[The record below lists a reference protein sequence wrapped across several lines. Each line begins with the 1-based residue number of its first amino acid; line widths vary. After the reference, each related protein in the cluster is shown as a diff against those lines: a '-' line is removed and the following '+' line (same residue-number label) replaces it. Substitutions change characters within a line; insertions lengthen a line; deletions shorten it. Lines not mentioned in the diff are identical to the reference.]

1 MDYLGAL
8 AKLGVWFAV
17 YPLGAWTLASIGH
30 EPRGLRSHAL
40 IVLCAG
46 SAVAT
51 LSMMALALAGLFSPL
66 WIGIAA
72 WLLAGLW
79 CWRARPWIGL
89 AGRIRMHAR
98 PRAKALGILVV
109 AAIVMTAG
117 VLYAFFPKESLLG
130 ERDEGIY
137 AQHALHLLRTGGSAI
152 DLQALGVAG
161 DPAIVAIERGRAPE
175 LPGIYPTPG
184 RWTFQFSAATPVW
197 MAMLGSVLG
206 PQGIFRFNA
215 IVGVLNC
222 LAFFVLVRRI
232 LKPSQRV
239 WAIAALVVYALQP
252 AQVWI
257 SRNSLSEPFC
267 SWFVLNGATLA
278 MIALAKRSRVL
289 AASAGALIGMAGFV
303 RIDAVIF
310 PLAIVAAWLAAV
322 AVDRGRRSE
331 RFNPAL
337 QEIAF
342 GCAAVT
348 ALALGYFLA
357 FVRPYLVGLADMV
370 LGAIIATALCACV
383 ARAAQTSAALRI
395 PRRFAER
402 GAGPVALAMVALFVY
417 AMWIR
422 PHLQPYALIESKL
435 VPQLNGLRDYREA
448 SLVNVAAY
456 LSLPVAIAAG
466 IGAAFASSWA
476 WRGTPGSIRTWV
488 LVFLLVP
495 TLVYLWKPMVSPD
508 HIWAARRWAPAV
520 FPACVVFAALGCA
533 ALSRRWRASYAYAA
547 VAVVSLALGANL
559 LWQQRDTLLLRE
571 DAGMVAQIAAIAG
584 QLPRDQVSYVV
595 AAGPLASALITG
607 FGARVVPVASASG
620 PQADAVCAATARG
633 CRLVHF
639 AGMQLGRA
647 DAVEV
652 TTLRIQ
658 RLRRITSMT
667 PLAHGTHEEISD
679 WKVVQIGP

>member
-8 AKLGVWFAV
+8 AKLGVWFSV

-30 EPRGLRSHAL
+30 EAERLRCHAL
-40 IVLCAG
+40 IVLCVG

-51 LSMMALALAGLFSPL
+51 LSMVALALAGLFSPL
-66 WIGIAA
+66 WIGIVG
-72 WLLAGLW
+72 WLLAGVW

-89 AGRIRMHAR
+89 AQRVRMHAR
-98 PRAKALGILVV
+98 PRATSLGILAVG
-109 AAIVMTAG
+109 AIVVTAG
-117 VLYAFFPKESLLG
+117 VLYGFFPKESLLG

-152 DLQALGVAG
+152 DLRALGIAD
-161 DPAIVAIERGRAPE
+161 DPAIVAIEQGRATE

-222 LAFFVLVRRI
+222 LAFFVLTRRI
-232 LKPSQRV
+232 LKPSQRM

-267 SWFVLNGATLA
+267 SWFALNGALLA
-278 MIALAKRSRVL
+278 MIALTRRSRVL
-289 AASAGALIGMAGFV
+289 GASAGALIGMAGFV

-322 AVDRGRRSE
+322 AVDRGRRSD

-357 FVRPYLVGLADMV
+357 FVQPYLIGLADMV
-370 LGAIIATALCACV
+370 LGAVVATALCACL
-383 ARAAQTSAALRI
+383 ARAAQTSVALRI
-395 PRRFAER
+395 PRGFAER
-402 GAGPVALAMVALFVY
+402 GAWLVALAMAALFVY

-448 SLVNVAAY
+448 SLLNIAAY

-466 IGAAFASSWA
+466 VGAAFASGWA
-476 WRGTPGSIRTWV
+476 WRGTPGSVRTWI

-495 TLVYLWKPMVSPD
+495 TLIYLWKPMVSPD

-520 FPACVVFAALGCA
+520 FPACVVFAALACA
-533 ALSRRWRASYAYAA
+533 ALSRRWRAPYAYAA
-547 VAVVSLALGANL
+547 VAVISLALGGNL
-559 LWQQRDTLLLRE
+559 LWSQRDTLLLRE
-571 DAGMVAQIAAIAG
+571 DAGMVAQVAAIAE
-584 QLPRDQVSYVV
+584 QLPLDRTSYVV

-620 PQADAVCAATARG
+620 SPPDAVCGPTARG

-639 AGMQLGRA
+639 AGMELGRA

-652 TTLRIQ
+652 ARLQIR
-658 RLRRITSMT
+658 RLRRVTSMT
-667 PLAHGTHEEISD
+667 ALAHGTREEISD

>member
-30 EPRGLRSHAL
+30 ETRGLRSHAL
-40 IVLCAG
+40 IVLCVG

-66 WIGIAA
+66 WIGIVG

-98 PRAKALGILVV
+98 PRAKALGILAV

-161 DPAIVAIERGRAPE
+161 DPAIVAIEEGRT
-175 LPGIYPTPG
+175 PGVSGMYPTAG
-184 RWTFQFSAATPVW
+184 HWTFQFSAATPVW
-197 MAMLGSVLG
+197 MAMLGSALG

-222 LAFFVLVRRI
+222 LAFFALTRQLLR
-232 LKPSQRV
+232 PSQRV

-252 AQVWI
+252 VQVWI
-257 SRNSLSEPFC
+257 SRNTLSEPFC
-267 SWFVLNGATLA
+267 SWYVLNGALLA
-278 MIALAKRSRVL
+278 MIALTRRSRVL
-289 AASAGALIGMAGFV
+289 GLTGGALIGMAGFV
-303 RIDAVIF
+303 RIDALIF
-310 PLAIVAAWLAAV
+310 PLAIGAAWLAAV
-322 AVDRGRRSE
+322 AADRGRRSE

-342 GCAAVT
+342 GCAAIT
-348 ALALGYFLA
+348 ALALGYFLT
-357 FVRPYLVGLADMV
+357 FVQPYLVGLADLV
-370 LGAIIATALCACV
+370 LGAIIAAALCACL
-383 ARAAQTSAALRI
+383 ARAAQTSASVRI
-395 PRRFAER
+395 PRRFAQR
-402 GAGPVALAMVALFVY
+402 GAWPVALAMAGLFVY
-417 AMWIR
+417 ALWIR

-435 VPQLNGLRDYREA
+435 VPQLNGQRDYREL
-448 SLVNVAAY
+448 SLVNIAAY
-456 LSLPVAIAAG
+456 LSLPVVIAAG
-466 IGAAFASSWA
+466 AGAAFAASWA
-476 WRGTPGSIRTWV
+476 WRGTPGSVRTWG

-495 TLVYLWKPMVSPD
+495 TLIYLWKPMVSPD
-508 HIWAARRWAPAV
+508 HIWGTRRWVPAV
-520 FPACVVFAALGCA
+520 FPACIVFAAIGCA
-533 ALSRRWRASYAYAA
+533 VLTRRWHAPYAYAT
-547 VAVVSLALGANL
+547 VAVVSLVLGANL
-559 LWQQRDTLLLRE
+559 LWSQRDTLLLRE
-571 DAGMVAQIAAIAG
+571 DAGMVAQIGMIAR
-584 QLPRDQVSYVV
+584 QLPSDQVSYVV
-595 AAGPLASALITG
+595 AAGPLTGALITG
-607 FGARVVPVASASG
+607 FGARVVPLAAVSG
-620 PQADAVCAATARG
+620 PQWDAVCGTTAHG
-633 CRLVHF
+633 CRLVHP
-639 AGMQLGRA
+639 AGMELGRA

-652 TTLRIQ
+652 ATLQI
-658 RLRRITSMT
+658 RLVRRVTSMT
-667 PLAHGTHEEISD
+667 ERAHGTREEISD

>member
-30 EPRGLRSHAL
+30 ETRGLRSHAL
-40 IVLCAG
+40 IVLCVG

-66 WIGIAA
+66 WIGIVA

-89 AGRIRMHAR
+89 AGRIRMYAR
-98 PRAKALGILVV
+98 PRAKALGILAV

-267 SWFVLNGATLA
+267 SWFVLNGA
-278 MIALAKRSRVL
+278 VL
-289 AASAGALIGMAGFV
+289 A
-303 RIDAVIF
+303 
-310 PLAIVAAWLAAV
+310 
-322 AVDRGRRSE
+322 DRKS
-331 RFNPAL
+331 
-337 QEIAF
+337 
-342 GCAAVT
+342 
-348 ALALGYFLA
+348 
-357 FVRPYLVGLADMV
+357 
-370 LGAIIATALCACV
+370 
-383 ARAAQTSAALRI
+383 
-395 PRRFAER
+395 
-402 GAGPVALAMVALFVY
+402 
-417 AMWIR
+417 
-422 PHLQPYALIESKL
+422 
-435 VPQLNGLRDYREA
+435 
-448 SLVNVAAY
+448 
-456 LSLPVAIAAG
+456 
-466 IGAAFASSWA
+466 
-476 WRGTPGSIRTWV
+476 
-488 LVFLLVP
+488 
-495 TLVYLWKPMVSPD
+495 
-508 HIWAARRWAPAV
+508 
-520 FPACVVFAALGCA
+520 VV
-533 ALSRRWRASYAYAA
+533 
-547 VAVVSLALGANL
+547 
-559 LWQQRDTLLLRE
+559 
-571 DAGMVAQIAAIAG
+571 
-584 QLPRDQVSYVV
+584 
-595 AAGPLASALITG
+595 
-607 FGARVVPVASASG
+607 
-620 PQADAVCAATARG
+620 
-633 CRLVHF
+633 
-639 AGMQLGRA
+639 
-647 DAVEV
+647 
-652 TTLRIQ
+652 
-658 RLRRITSMT
+658 
-667 PLAHGTHEEISD
+667 
-679 WKVVQIGP
+679 

>member
-8 AKLGVWFAV
+8 AKLGVWLAV

-30 EPRGLRSHAL
+30 ETRDLRSHAL
-40 IVLCAG
+40 IVLCVG

-51 LSMMALALAGLFSPL
+51 LAMVALALAGLFSPL
-66 WIGIAA
+66 WIGIAG
-72 WLLAGLW
+72 WLLAGVW
-79 CWRARPWIGL
+79 CWRERPWIGL
-89 AGRIRMHAR
+89 ASRIRMHAT
-98 PRAKALGILVV
+98 PRAKPLGIVAV
-109 AAIVMTAG
+109 AAIVMVAG
-117 VLYAFFPKESLLG
+117 ALYAFFPKESLLG

-152 DLQALGVAG
+152 DLRALGIAD
-161 DPAIVAIERGRAPE
+161 DPAILAIERGRAPE
-175 LPGIYPTPG
+175 LPGIYPTRG

-197 MAMLGSVLG
+197 MAMLGSSLG
-206 PQGIFRFNA
+206 SQGIFRFNA

-222 LAFFVLVRRI
+222 LAFFALTRRI
-232 LKPSQRV
+232 LKPSRRM

-267 SWFVLNGATLA
+267 SWFVLNGAVLA
-278 MIALAKRSRVL
+278 MIALTRRSRTLGVT
-289 AASAGALIGMAGFV
+289 AGALIGMAGFV

-322 AVDRGRRSE
+322 AIDRGRQAG

-348 ALALGYFLA
+348 ALALGYFLV
-357 FVRPYLVGLADMV
+357 FVQPYLVGLADMV
-370 LGAIIATALCACV
+370 LGAIIATALCACL
-383 ARAAQTSAALRI
+383 ARCMQANAGLRI
-395 PRRFAER
+395 PARFAER
-402 GAGPVALAMVALFVY
+402 GAWPVALAMVALFVY
-417 AMWIR
+417 AMWMR

-466 IGAAFASSWA
+466 IGAAFAAAWA
-476 WRGTPGSIRTWV
+476 WRGTPGSVRAWV

-520 FPACVVFAALGCA
+520 FPAFVVFAALGCA
-533 ALSRRWRASYAYAA
+533 ALSRRWRTPYAYAA

-559 LWQQRDTLLLRE
+559 LWSQRDTLLLRE
-571 DAGMVAQIAAIAG
+571 DAGMVAQVAAIAA

-595 AAGPLASALITG
+595 AAGPLASALISG
-607 FGARVVPVASASG
+607 FGARVVPVAPVAGS
-620 PQADAVCAATARG
+620 QWNAVCAAPMHG
-633 CRLVHF
+633 CRVVSA
-639 AGMQLGRA
+639 AGLDFGRA
-647 DAVEV
+647 DSVEV
-652 TTLRIQ
+652 AKLQIR
-658 RLRRITSMT
+658 RLRRVTSMGE
-667 PLAHGTHEEISD
+667 PAHGTREEISD
-679 WKVVQIGP
+679 WTVVQIGR